1 MKLFNLKN
9 AVVASGI
16 GLFGLMGSASAQNVN
31 EEYRECIRAQR
42 QMQRE
47 YNDYARNGGRGNYR
61 DWLRSQNRAQQECSE
76 YQSAAQN
83 RYYNRNN
90 RTVYN
95 NGYGNQGYYNNG
107 YGNQGYY
114 RVRRSNGGYYQTD
127 QRGVE
132 LLRQAVNAGYQQGYQ
147 QGQMDRQYRRGGSY
161 YGNSVYSQGTYGYQS
176 YVERGQY
183 QHYFQQGFQ
192 RGYQDG
198 YNSRSQYGY
207 RSNNSMN
214 ILGTILNGILQISR

>member
-1 MKLFNLKN
+1 MKLFNVRNTLI
-9 AVVASGI
+9 ASAI
-16 GLFGLMGSASAQNVN
+16 GLFALMGSASAQNVS
-31 EEYRECIRAQR
+31 EEYRECQRAQR

-47 YNDYARNGGRGNYR
+47 YNQYARSGGRRNYR
-61 DWLRSQNRAQQECSE
+61 DWLRSQQRAQRECSE
-76 YQSAAQN
+76 YQAAAQN
-83 RYYNRNN
+83 RYG

-95 NGYGNQGYYNNG
+95 NGNG
-107 YGNQGYY
+107 YGWGYGRANTNQGYY

-132 LLRQAVNAGYQQGYQ
+132 MLRQAVNAGYQQGYQ

-161 YGNSVYSQGTYGYQS
+161 YGNTVYSQGTYGYDP
-176 YVERGQY
+176 YVERSQY

-214 ILGTILNGILQISR
+214 ILGTILNQILRISR